1 MLKISL
7 IINNIIFKLCY
18 YFFLG
23 LSYLFPFI
31 NRKKLKIKLE
41 KRLDTPEVSILL
53 ILYIVT
59 FLSASRFLIPHE
71 VLNNKKSDVEIT
83 SINTIDKNSS
93 LDSNDISSD
102 NLNGSSQN
110 TVKDYYKSFKSDSD
124 LLSLMA
130 INNNIKGFIRV
141 DSTNISYPF
150 LQFSDNSYYLE
161 HDLFNNYNAKGY
173 IFLDYRNDSNISN
186 NYNTILYGHHLLNKT
201 MFGTLKNTITENWFN
216 NIDNR
221 IVKVSTNDYNYLY
234 EVFSTYKI
242 ENENYYLKTKFSS
255 DDDYKAFLNLLSS
268 RSIFNYNV
276 PLDENDKIITL
287 STCSSNNKK
296 IVLHAKLIKTQ
307 KKDH

>member
-71 VLNNKKSDVEIT
+71 VLNNKKGDVEIT

-201 MFGTLKNTITENWFN
+201 MFGTLDKVLDNNPTIT
-216 NIDNR
+216 I
-221 IVKVSTNDYNYLY
+221 KTSTNTYLY
-234 EVFSTYKI
+234 QVFSYYETLP
-242 ENENYYLKTKFSS
+242 EAYYLQTE
-255 DDDYKAFLNLLSS
+255 FLNLNKYLEFLNTIKN
-268 RSIFNYNV
+268 RSMKDYNV
-276 PLDENDKIITL
+276 SVLETDKIITL
-287 STCSSNNKK
+287 STCSLDNTKR
-296 IVLHAKLIKTQ
+296 IVVHGKLLSIN
-307 KKDH
+307 

>member
-59 FLSASRFLIPHE
+59 FLSASSFLIPHE

-102 NLNGSSQN
+102 NLNGSSQD

-201 MFGTLKNTITENWFN
+201 MFGTLDKVLDNNPTIT
-216 NIDNR
+216 I
-221 IVKVSTNDYNYLY
+221 KTSTNTYLY
-234 EVFSTYKI
+234 QVFSYYETLP
-242 ENENYYLKTKFSS
+242 EAYYLQTE
-255 DDDYKAFLNLLSS
+255 FLNLNKYLEFLNTIKN
-268 RSIFNYNV
+268 RSMKDYNV
-276 PLDENDKIITL
+276 SVLETDKIITL
-287 STCSSNNKK
+287 STCSLDNTKR
-296 IVLHAKLIKTQ
+296 IVVHGKLLSIN
-307 KKDH
+307 

>member
-110 TVKDYYKSFKSDSD
+110 TIKDYYKSFKSDSD

-201 MFGTLKNTITENWFN
+201 MFGTLDKVLDNNPTIT
-216 NIDNR
+216 I
-221 IVKVSTNDYNYLY
+221 KTSTNTYLY
-234 EVFSTYKI
+234 QVFSYYETLP
-242 ENENYYLKTKFSS
+242 EAYYLQTE
-255 DDDYKAFLNLLSS
+255 FLNLNKYLEFLNTIKN
-268 RSIFNYNV
+268 RSMKDYNV
-276 PLDENDKIITL
+276 SVLETDKIITL
-287 STCSSNNKK
+287 STCSLDNTKR
-296 IVLHAKLIKTQ
+296 IVVHGKLLSIN
-307 KKDH
+307 

>member
-201 MFGTLKNTITENWFN
+201 MFGTLDKVLDNNPTIT
-216 NIDNR
+216 I
-221 IVKVSTNDYNYLY
+221 KTSTNTYLY
-234 EVFSTYKI
+234 QVFSYYETLP
-242 ENENYYLKTKFSS
+242 EAYYLQTE
-255 DDDYKAFLNLLSS
+255 FLNLNKYLEFLNTIKN
-268 RSIFNYNV
+268 RSMKDYNV
-276 PLDENDKIITL
+276 LVLETDKIITL
-287 STCSSNNKK
+287 STCSLDNTKR
-296 IVLHAKLIKTQ
+296 IVVHGKLLSIN
-307 KKDH
+307 

>member
-201 MFGTLKNTITENWFN
+201 MFGTLDRVLDNNPTIT
-216 NIDNR
+216 I
-221 IVKVSTNDYNYLY
+221 KTSTNTYLY
-234 EVFSTYKI
+234 QVFSYYETLP
-242 ENENYYLKTKFSS
+242 EAYYLQTE
-255 DDDYKAFLNLLSS
+255 FLNLNKYLEFLNTIKN
-268 RSIFNYNV
+268 RSMKDYNV
-276 PLDENDKIITL
+276 LVLETDKIITL
-287 STCSSNNKK
+287 STCSLDNTKR
-296 IVLHAKLIKTQ
+296 IVVHGKLLSIN
-307 KKDH
+307 

>member
-1 MLKISL
+1 MKKI
-7 IINNIIFKLCY
+7 IYVIVNIIFII
-18 YFFLG
+18 
-23 LSYLFPFI
+23 SFI
-31 NRKKLKIKLE
+31 TFI
-41 KRLDTPEVSILL
+41 SIIFILL
-53 ILYIVT
+53 
-59 FLSASRFLIPHE
+59 RWNNDNE
-71 VLNNKKSDVEIT
+71 NNKKQIEEI
-83 SINTIDKNSS
+83 
-93 LDSNDISSD
+93 NDI
-102 NLNGSSQN
+102 
-110 TVKDYYKSFKSDSD
+110 VKIKEDK
-124 LLSLMA
+124 
-130 INNNIKGFIRV
+130 INNNSNIKNINPPTNDVTSDYWYYIGMNFLNVNLTDLKEKNNDTVAWIKV
-141 DSTNISYPF
+141 NGTNINYPIVKY
-150 LQFSDNSYYLE
+150 SDNDYYLKHSFKKE
-161 HDLFNNYNAKGY
+161 YTDAGW
-173 IFLDYRNDSNISN
+173 IFMDFRNDSNFN
-186 NYNTILYGHHLLNKT
+186 DKNTIIYGHSRLNKT

>member
-71 VLNNKKSDVEIT
+71 VLNNKKGDVEIT

-173 IFLDYRNDSNISN
+173 IFLDYRNDSNLAN

-201 MFGTLKNTITENWFN
+201 MFGTLDKVLDNNPTIT
-216 NIDNR
+216 I
-221 IVKVSTNDYNYLY
+221 KTSTNTYLY
-234 EVFSTYKI
+234 QVFSYYETLP
-242 ENENYYLKTKFSS
+242 EAYYLQTE
-255 DDDYKAFLNLLSS
+255 FLNLNKYLEFLNTIKN
-268 RSIFNYNV
+268 RSMKDYNV
-276 PLDENDKIITL
+276 LVLETDKIITL
-287 STCSSNNKK
+287 STCSLDNTKR
-296 IVLHAKLIKTQ
+296 IVVHGKLLSIN
-307 KKDH
+307 

>member
-59 FLSASRFLIPHE
+59 FLSVSRFLIPHE
-71 VLNNKKSDVEIT
+71 VLNNKKRDVKIT

-102 NLNGSSQN
+102 NLNDSSQN

-201 MFGTLKNTITENWFN
+201 MFGTLDKVLDNNPTIT
-216 NIDNR
+216 I
-221 IVKVSTNDYNYLY
+221 KTSTNTYLY
-234 EVFSTYKI
+234 QVFSYYETLP
-242 ENENYYLKTKFSS
+242 EAYYLQTE
-255 DDDYKAFLNLLSS
+255 FLNLNKYLEFLNTIKN
-268 RSIFNYNV
+268 RSMKDYNV
-276 PLDENDKIITL
+276 SVLETDKIITL
-287 STCSSNNKK
+287 STCSLDNTKR
-296 IVLHAKLIKTQ
+296 IVVHGKLLSIN
-307 KKDH
+307 

>member
-110 TVKDYYKSFKSDSD
+110 TIKDYYKSFKSDSD

-173 IFLDYRNDSNISN
+173 IFLDYRNDSNLAN

-201 MFGTLKNTITENWFN
+201 MFGTLDKVLDNNPTIT
-216 NIDNR
+216 I
-221 IVKVSTNDYNYLY
+221 KTSTNTYLY
-234 EVFSTYKI
+234 QVFSYYETLP
-242 ENENYYLKTKFSS
+242 EAYYLQTE
-255 DDDYKAFLNLLSS
+255 FLNLNKYLEFLNTIKN
-268 RSIFNYNV
+268 RSMKDYNV
-276 PLDENDKIITL
+276 SVLETDKIITL
-287 STCSSNNKK
+287 STCSLDNTKR
-296 IVLHAKLIKTQ
+296 IVVHGKLLSIN
-307 KKDH
+307 

>member
-173 IFLDYRNDSNISN
+173 IFLDYRNDSNLAN

-201 MFGTLKNTITENWFN
+201 MFGTLDKVLDNNPTIT
-216 NIDNR
+216 I
-221 IVKVSTNDYNYLY
+221 KTSTNTYLY
-234 EVFSTYKI
+234 QVFSYYETLP
-242 ENENYYLKTKFSS
+242 EAYYLQTE
-255 DDDYKAFLNLLSS
+255 FLNLNKYLEFLNTIKN
-268 RSIFNYNV
+268 RSMKDYNV
-276 PLDENDKIITL
+276 SVLETDKIITL
-287 STCSSNNKK
+287 STCSLDNTKR
-296 IVLHAKLIKTQ
+296 IVVHGKLLSIN
-307 KKDH
+307 

>member
-59 FLSASRFLIPHE
+59 FLSASRFLLPHE

-201 MFGTLKNTITENWFN
+201 MFGTLDKVLDNNPTIT
-216 NIDNR
+216 I
-221 IVKVSTNDYNYLY
+221 KTSTNTYLY
-234 EVFSTYKI
+234 QVFSYYETLP
-242 ENENYYLKTKFSS
+242 EAYYLQTE
-255 DDDYKAFLNLLSS
+255 FLNLNKYLEFLNTIKN
-268 RSIFNYNV
+268 RSMKDYNV
-276 PLDENDKIITL
+276 SVLETDKIITL
-287 STCSSNNKK
+287 STCSLDNTKR
-296 IVLHAKLIKTQ
+296 IVVHGKLLSIN
-307 KKDH
+307 